1 MSDATPVTT
10 ATRKQM
16 NKVYENLHDQHVARI
31 VVYAK
36 TKGAYADEAGT
47 IPFTMAQLKDAF
59 EKGCVIRDTT
69 TTNEYEPLA
78 YDATYGLMYMTFSVD
93 NSSKAVTA
101 TGAFATG
108 ASVDGE

>member
-1 MSDATPVTT
+1 MSSVANVEP

-16 NKVYENLHDQHVARI
+16 EKVYENLNDQHVSRI
-31 VVYAK
+31 VVYVK
-36 TKGAYADEAGT
+36 NKLAYANEGGD

-69 TTNEYEPLA
+69 TENEYEPLA
-78 YDATYGLMYMTFSVD
+78 YDSTYGLVYMTFAVD
-93 NSSKAVTA
+93 SSSKAVTA

-108 ASVDGE
+108 K